1 MDPGEECDDGN
12 TEGGD
17 GCSAVCLY
25 EECGNEYVDIDEE
38 CDDGNFEEADGCSPT
53 CMLEYCGDGIIGIIL
68 SLEDGFESGSF
79 NLLPWTEGSPYSF
92 EVTGDQ
98 VHQGSFAAG
107 ASNAGMSGT
116 ISTLTL
122 DMYSDGD
129 MCFWYAGQSEI
140 GYDFFRFFIDDVQ
153 MLIMSGTHTEWT
165 EICYSV
171 VPGDHSFEWR
181 YSKDGSVNIGWDA
194 FYIDDVK
201 LAGGWEEECDDG
213 NSESGDGCDSLCQE
227 EP

>member
-1 MDPGEECDDGN
+1 
-12 TEGGD
+12 
-17 GCSAVCLY
+17 
-25 EECGNEYVDIDEE
+25 
-38 CDDGNFEEADGCSPT
+38 
-53 CMLEYCGDGIIGIIL
+53 MLEYCGDGIIGIIL
-68 SLEDGFESGSF
+68 SLEDGFESGDF

-92 EVTGDQ
+92 EITGDE

-107 ASNAGMSGT
+107 AGNSGIAGT
-116 ISTLTL
+116 ISTITL

-140 GYDFFRFFIDDVQ
+140 GYDYFRFFIDDVQ
-153 MLIMSGTHTEWT
+153 MMIQSGTHTEWT

-171 VPGDHSFEWR
+171 VPGDHTFEWR
-181 YSKDGSVNIGWDA
+181 YSKDGSVNIGWDSY
-194 FYIDDVK
+194 YIDDVR
-201 LAGGWEEECDDG
+201 LAGGWVEECDDG